1 MDKHDDC
8 RERSAEQRDTKKQV
22 LWKSLISHCHRKM
35 KHATLWRHFS
45 MWLFVFMSVCEYL
58 IVHHDSVSC
67 RGVKALEHTPVL
79 TNCAVCE
86 SYLWLLCCSHQPWC
100 IFEIEKKSFVY
111 RVLFCTNLQGAL
123 PRYWNNKPNTRD
135 QLLLHQRWTEI
146 HRCARA
152 GLSSCPCWRMGWQ
165 KFCWA
170 PIIPGSQ
177 LMTLELI

>member
-1 MDKHDDC
+1 MDKHDEC

-22 LWKSLISHCHRKM
+22 LWKSLISHCHRKV

-100 IFEIEKKSFVY
+100 IFEAASLCFDAHWVLQLVSGADFLCVAPDILTLICVTC
-111 RVLFCTNLQGAL
+111 RV
-123 PRYWNNKPNTRD
+123 
-135 QLLLHQRWTEI
+135 
-146 HRCARA
+146 
-152 GLSSCPCWRMGWQ
+152 RMRSTSMNSEDD
-165 KFCWA
+165 
-170 PIIPGSQ
+170 IR
-177 LMTLELI
+177 LITAE